1 MSCEPTIVKLKD
13 LCVGGKGKYG
23 IPASAVPYSESLY
36 TYLRITDITDDG
48 RINKSGLASVDDE
61 KAVEYLLKPNDIV
74 FARTGGSTGRN
85 YFYDGTDGEF
95 VYAGFLIKFSID
107 PKRVNPKYVKY
118 YCQSKQ
124 YKDWVNSF
132 NTGSTRGNI
141 NAQTYANME
150 LSVPSR
156 KQQDLLVDILSV
168 LDDKIELNN
177 KISENLQQQA
187 QAIFKSWFVE
197 YLPFER
203 GKPNSWKVYTLGET
217 TQMSAGG
224 DKPKSISSTKSTKY
238 SYPIYSNGLDREGLY
253 GYTNEAKIFA
263 ESVTVSA
270 RGTIG
275 FVCLRHIP
283 YVPIV
288 RLVTLIPN
296 ENLISAKYLYLYLKQ
311 LHITGTG
318 TTQQQLTVPDFRK
331 TEILVPDK
339 SIIDRFTDLVS
350 PMFNKIWEN
359 EEENIKLSS
368 LRDSIL
374 PKLMSGEINISNLQ
388 I

>member
-1 MSCEPTIVKLKD
+1 MKCELSAICTYR
-13 LCVGGKGKYG
+13 KGKTKVVGLDLTTYISTENMVSNKGG
-23 IPASAVPYSESLY
+23 IIAS
-36 TYLRITDITDDG
+36 
-48 RINKSGLASVDDE
+48 SGLPNSLTTQEFKAGDILVSNIRPYFKKIWMAEHCGGCSNDVLVFTANKEVDPTFLYYVLADDAFFSYATATAKGTKMPRGDREAIMQYLVPQYSLPTQKKIGTILCALDE
-61 KAVEYLLKPNDIV
+61 K
-74 FARTGGSTGRN
+74 
-85 YFYDGTDGEF
+85 
-95 VYAGFLIKFSID
+95 IK
-107 PKRVNPKYVKY
+107 
-118 YCQSKQ
+118 
-124 YKDWVNSF
+124 
-132 NTGSTRGNI
+132 
-141 NAQTYANME
+141 
-150 LSVPSR
+150 
-156 KQQDLLVDILSV
+156 
-168 LDDKIELNN
+168 LNN
-177 KISENLQQQA
+177 KINENLQQQA

-197 YLPFER
+197 YLPFECV
-203 GKPNSWKVYTLGET
+203 KPNNWKVYTLGEI

-238 SYPIYSNGLDREGLY
+238 PYPIYSNGLDKEGLY

-374 PKLMSGEINISNLQ
+374 PKLMSGEINISNL
-388 I
+388 